1 MEPEKI
7 TIPAALNQVK
17 QWFEI
22 KDYDKVILGCQE
34 ILKVDPENQEAREF
48 LKQSEELKKTENIK
62 FPEFPLPTMTS
73 QEQNSQE
80 EKKEGSELEPEPQET
95 TKHFLGYL
103 IRKIATI
110 VIIFAILTG
119 IGVGGYYGYQY
130 YIKPQRPIKEP
141 GPMQN
146 TDVITEVEDTENEEE
161 EEPENTLD
169 ESIKQNNEK
178 RNQNLELLKKA
189 LESYY
194 IDTGQYPS
202 IESVEEE
209 LIQGSYLE
217 EIPFDP
223 RHGEKDEKGIDF
235 GYTYAVYPNA
245 SGENQEYI
253 IAANYENSEKEDNIW
268 SPNPTTLHPDFH
280 DLDKEN
286 VKILEAD
293 KNVLDEPS
301 DETEPSDENDVLIP
315 EPTKR
320 KVRRI

>member
-34 ILKVDPENQEAREF
+34 ILKVDPENQEATEF
-48 LKQSEELKKTENIK
+48 LKQSEELKKTENVK

-80 EKKEGSELEPEPQET
+80 EKKESNELEPEPQET
-95 TKHFLGYL
+95 TKHFFGYL

-110 VIIFAILTG
+110 IIVFAILTG

-130 YIKPQRPIKEP
+130 YVKPQGSIKNQDSNQE
-141 GPMQN
+141 QN
-146 TDVITEVEDTENEEE
+146 TDVPVDNTENEEE
-161 EEPENTLD
+161 PENILD
-169 ESIKQNNEK
+169 ENIQQNNEK
-178 RNQNLELLKKA
+178 RNQDLELLKRA
-189 LESYY
+189 LEGYY
-194 IDTGQYPS
+194 IETGQYPS
-202 IESVEEE
+202 IESIEEE
-209 LIQGSYLE
+209 LIQGAYLE
-217 EIPFDP
+217 EIPLDP

-235 GYTYAVYPNA
+235 GYTYAIYPNA
-245 SGENQEYI
+245 SGKNQEYV
-253 IAANYENSEKEDNIW
+253 IAANYENPEKEDNIW

-286 VKILEAD
+286 IKILEAD
-293 KNVLDEPS
+293 KNVLDDPS
-301 DETEPSDENDVLIP
+301 DETDPSDEGDLP

>member
-34 ILKVDPENQEAREF
+34 ILKVDPENQEATEF
-48 LKQSEELKKTENIK
+48 LKQSEELKKTENVK

-80 EKKEGSELEPEPQET
+80 RELEPEPQET

-110 VIIFAILTG
+110 VIVFAILTG
-119 IGVGGYYGYQY
+119 IGIGGYYGYQY
-130 YIKPQRPIKEP
+130 YFKTQGPTKEP
-141 GPMQN
+141 VPNQEQN
-146 TDVITEVEDTENEEE
+146 TDVPVDNTENDEEE
-161 EEPENTLD
+161 ESESILD

-178 RNQNLELLKKA
+178 RNQDLELLRKA

-194 IDTGQYPS
+194 IETGQYPS

-209 LIQGSYLE
+209 LIQDAYLE
-217 EIPFDP
+217 EIPLDP
-223 RHGEKDEKGIDF
+223 RHGEKDEKGINF
-235 GYTYAVYPNA
+235 GYTYAIYPNA
-245 SGENQEYI
+245 SGENQEYV
-253 IAANYENSEKEDNIW
+253 IAANYENPEKEDNIW

-280 DLDKEN
+280 NLDKEN
-286 VKILEAD
+286 VKILEAAE
-293 KNVLDEPS
+293 NVLDEPS
-301 DETEPSDENDVLIP
+301 DETEP
-315 EPTKR
+315 TKR